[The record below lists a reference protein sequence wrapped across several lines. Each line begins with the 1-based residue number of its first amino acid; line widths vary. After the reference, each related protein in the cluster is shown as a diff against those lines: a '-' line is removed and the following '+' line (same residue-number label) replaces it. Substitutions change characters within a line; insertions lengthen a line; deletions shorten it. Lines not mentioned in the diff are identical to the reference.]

1 MNKTN
6 RANSFI
12 FENKSGTHTPISEMS
27 GQPLHEASSRLNLF
41 GKNEVI
47 PLKNKALMQ
56 KKGKEK
62 KKDNEKQREGKP
74 RDNSI
79 CSVTKLIL
87 DLPDNV

>member
-62 KKDNEKQREGKP
+62 KRIMRNSVRESP
-74 RDNSI
+74 ETT
-79 CSVTKLIL
+79 VFVL
-87 DLPDNV
+87 